1 MSRTNRL
8 ARALRLVGVMIVSLT
23 LAACA
28 RAEPSAM
35 PAASAARAAEAT
47 PPVPA
52 TVIAPTPA
60 VTPIPS
66 ATNTP
71 HTEAPRGQVRLRVF
85 EAGSLM
91 IPFDAIEHAFEAQN
105 PDIDVETEAHGS
117 IQVIRHVTDIHE
129 KIDIVASADH
139 ALLSMLMYGSMD
151 PDTGEP
157 FADWNIRFAT
167 NRMVLA
173 YSPTAAGAD
182 IPTTDNW
189 AKVITRPGTRIGLAD
204 PRFDAC
210 GYRELMVLQL
220 AETLYGEPR
229 ILEDVVLG
237 RFITPITTEE
247 IDGVT
252 LIHVPEVLEPRPKS
266 TILMRGS
273 SIQLIPLLQSGDLDY
288 IFEYES
294 VAAQHQLAYIV
305 LPDEVNLSDPEQADT
320 YAQVAVKLDFRR
332 FASVEPTFTGE
343 VIAYGLTIPSN
354 APQPEAAA
362 RFVAFLLGPEG
373 QRIMAENHHPLLDP
387 PTVDHPENLP
397 TLLQPLC
404 AAEAGE

>member
-1 MSRTNRL
+1 MSRTNWLTRS
-8 ARALRLVGVMIVSLT
+8 LRLVGVMIVSLA

-28 RAEPSAM
+28 QEEPRATPSATTA
-35 PAASAARAAEAT
+35 PTAAG
-47 PPVPA
+47 VPTTSA
-52 TVIAPTPA
+52 TVITTAPA
-60 VTPIPS
+60 VSPTPS
-66 ATNTP
+66 ATNVP
-71 HTEAPRGQVRLRVF
+71 HAETSTGQVRLRVF

-105 PDIDVETEAHGS
+105 PDIDVEAEAHGS

-129 KIDIVASADH
+129 KIDVVASADH
-139 ALLSMLMYGSMD
+139 ALLSMLMYGSTD

-173 YSPTAAGAD
+173 YSPTAAGANTL
-182 IPTTDNW
+182 TTDNW
-189 AKVITRPGTRIGLAD
+189 AEVITRPGTRIGLAD

-220 AETLYGEPR
+220 AESLYGEPR

-237 RFITPITTEE
+237 RFIAPITTEE
-247 IDGVT
+247 IDGIT

-294 VAAQHQLAYIV
+294 VAAQHQLAYVV
-305 LPDEVNLSDPEQADT
+305 LPNEVNLSDPLQADT

-373 QRIMAENHHPLLDP
+373 QRIMAENHHPLLNP